1 MDLHFIFKSKEF
13 GIRRPEF
20 NLVLHT
26 YSGHSETLFSPGQ
39 MVSALLI
46 HNTAVKLKTKKNKK
60 EKETATTYGKTE
72 YSACRKIDTQYKS
85 FAFLPPFLPFIHLFS
100 STLN

>member
-1 MDLHFIFKSKEF
+1 
-13 GIRRPEF
+13 
-20 NLVLHT
+20 
-26 YSGHSETLFSPGQ
+26 

-60 EKETATTYGKTE
+60 EKKTATTYGETE
-72 YSACRKIDTQYKS
+72 CSACRKIDTQYKL

-100 STLN
+100 STLNWSRSKMSTTRKVCSISH